1 MSLHIACQLNRKVWN
16 ILAGTFF
23 TRTALFMS
31 VPYLSIFLTGQKH
44 IPLLL
49 TSLVLAINPLVNVTF
64 SWLGGTLADKLP
76 LHKIIGLTPLIWGTV
91 FILFY
96 FADSFWSFLLLN
108 GLNGLCY
115 SLFEPAS
122 KKVLSTES
130 LPEHRLLVF
139 NLRYTAINLG
149 CFAGPLLSLL
159 FNMKMTMFPYVIL
172 GTMYILYGI
181 STKFFF
187 RKASAAAAPVHA
199 KNARSLQALSTIRKD
214 HVYLLLVAGMSFS
227 YFGYSQL
234 NGTVSQ
240 FLANTNTLS
249 DGTRLYSILLS
260 VNAIVILTTQFAV
273 LRRIS
278 AWNPFNVVILSNL
291 LIGLS
296 FLFFLFP
303 ASYLPLLL
311 FIIVFSLGELL
322 IGARFDA
329 LVDELSSTENKG
341 LYFGCAEI
349 VKLGTISG
357 PIVGG
362 GLLGI
367 FGFQAGWPVFGF
379 LSGLTIAGALLIRSA
394 KLRHRRSVLSK
405 ATQDL
410 AIAEQLDVQ
419 EAGDDARVL
428 G

>member
-1 MSLHIACQLNRKVWN
+1 MNLRIAPQLNRKVWN

-49 TSLVLAINPLVNVTF
+49 TSLILAVNPLAGVAF
-64 SWLGGTLADKLP
+64 SWLGGALADKLP
-76 LHKIIGLTPLIWGTV
+76 LHKIILYTPLIWGTV

-96 FADSFWSFLLLN
+96 FADSFLVFLLLN
-108 GLNGLCY
+108 ALNGLCY

-159 FNMKMTMFPYVIL
+159 FNMKMTLFPYVIL
-172 GTMYILYGI
+172 GIMYILYGA
-181 STKFFF
+181 STMFFF
-187 RKASAAAAPVHA
+187 RKTSANKENTQSKSPP
-199 KNARSLQALSTIRKD
+199 SLPALWAIRKD
-214 HVYLLLVAGMSFS
+214 HVYLLLLAGMSFS

-240 FLANTNTLS
+240 FLSNTGTLA

-260 VNAIVILTTQFAV
+260 VNAVVILTTQFAV

-278 AWNPFNVVILSNL
+278 TWNPFTVVLLSNL
-291 LIGLS
+291 LLGLS

-303 ASYLPLLL
+303 AAYPPLLL
-311 FIIVFSLGELL
+311 FITVFSLGELL

-329 LVDELSSTENKG
+329 LVDELSSADNKG

-357 PIVGG
+357 PIAGG
-362 GLLGI
+362 GLLGM
-367 FGFQAGWPVFGF
+367 FGFQAAWPVFGL
-379 LSGLTIAGALLIRSA
+379 LSGITLTGALLIRA
-394 KLRHRRSVLSK
+394 ARIKDR
-405 ATQDL
+405 L
-410 AIAEQLDVQ
+410 AAPRLPSDKKRPP
-419 EAGDDARVL
+419 AMTGDPYIR
-428 G
+428 

>member
-1 MSLHIACQLNRKVWN
+1 MNLRIAPQLNRKVWN

-49 TSLVLAINPLVNVTF
+49 TSLILAVNPLAGVAF
-64 SWLGGTLADKLP
+64 SWLGGALADKLP
-76 LHKIIGLTPLIWGTV
+76 LHRIILYTPLIWGTV

-96 FADSFWSFLLLN
+96 FADSFPFFLLLN
-108 GLNGLCY
+108 ALNGLCY

-159 FNMKMTMFPYVIL
+159 FNMKMTLFPYVIL
-172 GTMYILYGI
+172 GIMYILYGA
-181 STKFFF
+181 STMLFFHETSSN
-187 RKASAAAAPVHA
+187 KVNIHYEMSC
-199 KNARSLQALSTIRKD
+199 SLLAIATIRKD
-214 HVYLLLVAGMSFS
+214 HVYLLLLAGMSFS

-240 FLANTNTLS
+240 FLSNTAMLA

-260 VNAIVILTTQFAV
+260 ANAIVILAAQFAV
-273 LRRIS
+273 LRLIS
-278 AWNPFNVVILSNL
+278 TWNPFTVVLLSNL

-303 ASYLPLLL
+303 AAYPPLLL
-311 FIIVFSLGELL
+311 FITVFSLGELL

-329 LVDELSSTENKG
+329 LVDELSSADNKG

-357 PIVGG
+357 PIAGS
-362 GLLGI
+362 GLLGM
-367 FGFQAGWPVFGF
+367 FGFQAAWPVFGL
-379 LSGLTIAGALLIRSA
+379 LSGITLTGALLIRA
-394 KLRHRRSVLSK
+394 ARIKHR
-405 ATQDL
+405 L
-410 AIAEQLDVQ
+410 AVPPSLQHKKRPPVMTGAPSI
-419 EAGDDARVL
+419 R
-428 G
+428 

>member
-1 MSLHIACQLNRKVWN
+1 MNLRIAPQLNSKVWN

-49 TSLVLAINPLVNVTF
+49 TSLILAVNPLAGVAF
-64 SWLGGTLADKLP
+64 SWLGGALADKLP
-76 LHKIIGLTPLIWGTV
+76 LHKIILYTPLIWGIV

-96 FADSFWSFLLLN
+96 FADNFWVFLLLN
-108 GLNGLCY
+108 ALNGLCY
-115 SLFEPAS
+115 SVFEPAS

-159 FNMKMTMFPYVIL
+159 FNMKMTLFPYVIL
-172 GTMYILYGI
+172 GTMYILYGA
-181 STKFFF
+181 STMFFF
-187 RKASAAAAPVHA
+187 RKASAPGAPVQA
-199 KNARSLQALSTIRKD
+199 KSVGSLQALRAIRKD
-214 HVYLLLVAGMSFS
+214 HVYLLLLAGMSFS

-240 FLANTNTLS
+240 FLSNTSTLA

-278 AWNPFNVVILSNL
+278 TWNPFNVVLLSNL
-291 LIGLS
+291 LLGLS

-303 ASYLPLLL
+303 AAYLPLLL
-311 FIIVFSLGELL
+311 FITVFSLGELL

-329 LVDELSSTENKG
+329 LVDELSSVDNKG

-357 PIVGG
+357 PIAGG
-362 GLLGI
+362 GLLGL
-367 FGFQAGWPVFGF
+367 FGFQAAWPVFGL
-379 LSGLTIAGALLIRSA
+379 LSGITLAGALLIRGDRI
-394 KLRHRRSVLSK
+394 KHRHSVLSTAGQGLLSIEKLDEK
-405 ATQDL
+405 A
-410 AIAEQLDVQ
+410 VS
-419 EAGDDARVL
+419 RVS

>member
-1 MSLHIACQLNRKVWN
+1 MNLRVARQLNSKVWN

-31 VPYLSIFLTGQKH
+31 APYLSIFLTGQKH

-49 TSLVLAINPLVNVTF
+49 ASLVLAIHPLVNVTF
-64 SWLGGTLADKLP
+64 SWLGGALADKLP
-76 LHKIIGLTPLIWGTV
+76 LHKIVGRTPLLWGTV

-96 FADSFWSFLLLN
+96 FSDSFWFFLLLN

-149 CFAGPLLSLL
+149 AFAGPLLSLL
-159 FNMKMTMFPYVIL
+159 FNMKMTLFPYVIL
-172 GTMYILYGI
+172 GTLYLLYGA
-181 STKFFF
+181 STKFCF
-187 RKASAAAAPVHA
+187 RKVSASQAPAQDKRVH
-199 KNARSLQALSTIRKD
+199 SLQAFSTLRKD
-214 HVYLLLVAGMSFS
+214 HVYLLLLAGMSFS

-234 NGTVSQ
+234 NGTISQ
-240 FLANTNTLS
+240 FLANTSTLA
-249 DGTRLYSILLS
+249 DGTRMYSMLLS
-260 VNAIVILTTQFAV
+260 VNAIVILATQFAV

-278 AWNPFNVVILSNL
+278 AWNPFTVVLLSNL
-291 LIGLS
+291 LIALS

-303 ASYLPLLL
+303 AAYLPLLL
-311 FIIVFSLGELL
+311 FITVFSLGELL

-329 LVDELSSTENKG
+329 LVDELSSAENKG
-341 LYFGCAEI
+341 LYFGCSE
-349 VKLGTISG
+349 VVRLGTISG

-362 GLLGI
+362 GLLGM
-367 FGFQAGWPVFGF
+367 FGFQAAWPVFGV
-379 LSGLTIAGALLIRSA
+379 LSGITIAGACLIGAAR
-394 KLRHRRSVLSK
+394 LRHRRLRVN
-405 ATQDL
+405 TNVD
-410 AIAEQLDVQ
+410 
-419 EAGDDARVL
+419 EADAGRVI

>member
-1 MSLHIACQLNRKVWN
+1 MNLRAAYQLNSKVWN
-16 ILAGTFF
+16 ILAGTLF

-31 VPYLSIFLTGQKH
+31 VPYLAIFLTGQKH

-49 TSLVLAINPLVNVTF
+49 TSLILAVNPLAGVAF

-76 LHKIIGLTPLIWGTV
+76 LRNIILYTPLVWGTV

-96 FADSFWSFLLLN
+96 YAESFWSFLVLN
-108 GLNGLCY
+108 ALNGLCY

-122 KKVLSTES
+122 KKVLSEES

-139 NLRYTAINLG
+139 NLRYTAINAG

-159 FNMKMTMFPYVIL
+159 FNMKMSLFPYVIL
-172 GTMYILYGI
+172 GFMYILYGA
-181 STKFFF
+181 STMFFF
-187 RKASAAAAPVHA
+187 RNTSAARTSVSAQANNV
-199 KNARSLQALSTIRKD
+199 RSLQALSVIRKD
-214 HVYLLLVAGMSFS
+214 QVYLLLIAGMSFS

-240 FLANTNTLS
+240 YLS
-249 DGTRLYSILLS
+249 GTALLTDGTRLYSILLS
-260 VNAIVILTTQFAV
+260 VNAVVILAAQFAV
-273 LRRIS
+273 LRLIS
-278 AWNPFNVVILSNL
+278 GWNPFNVVLLSNL

-303 ASYLPLLL
+303 PAYLPLLL
-311 FIIVFSLGELL
+311 FIAVFSLGELL

-329 LVDELSSTENKG
+329 LVDELSSADNKG
-341 LYFGCAEI
+341 LYFGCAEM

-357 PIVGG
+357 PVAGG

-367 FGFQAGWPVFGF
+367 FGFQAAWPVFG
-379 LSGLTIAGALLIRSA
+379 LLAIITLAGTGLIRA
-394 KLRHRRSVLSK
+394 AGWKHMRTRNTKNTVAAPDTAALR
-405 ATQDL
+405 
-410 AIAEQLDVQ
+410 
-419 EAGDDARVL
+419 
-428 G
+428 